1 MRCSFHPEIELV
13 KNGLRLGDRRQR
25 YLCRPAGGQP
35 HQLTAPLTEEL
46 VGACLTCRRDWERG
60 LPVARRGRFLLTQA
74 ANFLCLIGGGASMA
88 EAAEHVRLDRSD
100 FTQRRAIITG
110 NELALGEEVS
120 HDGRMA
126 ADWLERY
133 GAPVAHALMPKA
145 WPSGT
150 IAVDAKTF
158 SIGSRYPADH
168 PTKQG
173 HPFPGGATA
182 FAVLAGVSRGPG
194 GRLRVVHIRAT
205 PDDHKPSWVAFFRG
219 LRGKPDTVLSD
230 PDPQIDYAIKEV
242 WPDDPPLHP
251 LSTWHYWSKVLEK
264 FALARKYPYTDE
276 LCRESEKAFQNPTLF
291 PDWRQRAMVEA
302 PAPVQAWLKKKGD
315 EILAGLQGSQPP
327 RTIGG
332 LETFLRQRVGYVLEQ
347 GRGGIRNLPR
357 LDIRLSLI
365 ALEQNGQLTPAK
377 VEKILLDRL
386 ATDRRLLRRRSL
398 DGHPYDPHWLLASGA
413 A

>member
-1 MRCSFHPEIELV
+1 
-13 KNGLRLGDRRQR
+13 
-25 YLCRPAGGQP
+25 
-35 HQLTAPLTEEL
+35 
-46 VGACLTCRRDWERG
+46 
-60 LPVARRGRFLLTQA
+60 VARKGRFLLTQA
-74 ANFLCLIGGGASMA
+74 VSFVCLIGGGASMA
-88 EAAEHVRLDRSD
+88 EAAEHVRLERSD

-110 NELALGEEVS
+110 DGPALGDEVN
-120 HDGRMA
+120 HDGRLA

-133 GAPVAHALMPKA
+133 GAPVAHALMPRA

-168 PTKQG
+168 PTKPG

-219 LRGKPDTVLSD
+219 LQGKPDTVLSD

-242 WPDDPPLHP
+242 WPNDPPLHP

-264 FALARKYPYTDE
+264 FALARMYPYTDE
-276 LCRESEKAFQNPTLF
+276 LCRESELAFQNPRLF
-291 PDWRQRAMVEA
+291 PEWRQRAMVEA

-315 EILAGLQGSQPP
+315 EILAGLEGAQPP
-327 RTIGG
+327 KTIGG
-332 LETFLRQRVGYVLEQ
+332 LETFLRQRVGYVLDQ
-347 GRGGIRNLPR
+347 ARGGIRNLSR
-357 LDIRLSLI
+357 LDIRLGLI
-365 ALEQNGQLTPAK
+365 ALEQNSQLTPPK
-377 VEKILLDRL
+377 VERILLDRL

-398 DGHPYDPHWLLASGA
+398 DSHPYDPKWLLAA
-413 A
+413 AVA